1 MAMVV
6 KNNLGAN
13 STLNRLNQNNGKL
26 AKSLKKVSTGTR
38 ITDAGDDGSGYSIS
52 ERMRVRIRGL
62 EQCSR
67 NVNNGYDMLNIAG
80 KAVEEQVN
88 IMGKMREIA
97 LKASDDTYSQ
107 EDRDILSGEADQL
120 FDQLEMIGR
129 ETHYNGIRL
138 LDRATPHT
146 TVSSRMVTKLAPF
159 DPKTRATHNDTSKL
173 GNLFPTSPS
182 RNPNTWASE
191 TGAGYYLNTTQVSAS
206 TGNDKSVD
214 LNFANDVKSTTVYP
228 DDFNLQGFSV
238 LCDGCGQFI
247 SIVFNADASIGE
259 SERQDAPSGSAYQ
272 NSCQYV
278 IGIKNC
284 RNVTD
289 IENAVYDG
297 IVTAN
302 QKQRLANNTKNRV
315 DTANHTADETLM
327 RGHDTYVT
335 RQNGV
340 VTLRQNASNMAVI
353 YEGTKGVS
361 SFEEEEVSVLDDRNP
376 WEDMYIQSDTKATQ
390 NTQIRLWNTT
400 VDALFPAENTSFK
413 LEPEPHEYPTFFDT
427 SEYPDPDE
435 YPELYE
441 GYVGTPLEKQQQLW
455 RDTEWMLPRA
465 GAYQTGE
472 CLRTREGA
480 NYFLYDLDQALKYAL
495 GVGTSI
501 GAQMQRMQVADAN
514 ITVNHE
520 NTMASESTIR
530 DADMAKEMTEY
541 TKNNVLLQAAQ
552 SMLAQANQ
560 NSSSVLSLLQ

>member
-1 MAMVV
+1 M
-6 KNNLGAN
+6 
-13 STLNRLNQNNGKL
+13 
-26 AKSLKKVSTGTR
+26 
-38 ITDAGDDGSGYSIS
+38 
-52 ERMRVRIRGL
+52 
-62 EQCSR
+62 
-67 NVNNGYDMLNIAG
+67 
-80 KAVEEQVN
+80 
-88 IMGKMREIA
+88 
-97 LKASDDTYSQ
+97 
-107 EDRDILSGEADQL
+107 
-120 FDQLEMIGR
+120 
-129 ETHYNGIRL
+129 
-138 LDRATPHT
+138 
-146 TVSSRMVTKLAPF
+146 
-159 DPKTRATHNDTSKL
+159 
-173 GNLFPTSPS
+173 
-182 RNPNTWASE
+182 
-191 TGAGYYLNTTQVSAS
+191 
-206 TGNDKSVD
+206 
-214 LNFANDVKSTTVYP
+214 
-228 DDFNLQGFSV
+228 
-238 LCDGCGQFI
+238 
-247 SIVFNADASIGE
+247 
-259 SERQDAPSGSAYQ
+259 
-272 NSCQYV
+272 

-302 QKQRLANNTKNRV
+302 QKQRLASNAKNRY
-315 DTANHTADETLM
+315 ATADHTVDEMLM
-327 RGHDTYVT
+327 SSHDTYVT
-335 RQNGV
+335 RTNGV
-340 VTLRQNASNMAVI
+340 VTLRQNATNKAI
-353 YEGTKGVS
+353 IFEGTKGVS
-361 SFEEEEVSVLDDRNP
+361 TSEEEEVSVLDDRNP

-413 LEPEPHEYPTFFDT
+413 LEPEPHEYPTVFDT

-541 TKNNVLLQAAQ
+541 TKNNVLLQSAQ
-552 SMLAQANQ
+552 SMLSQANQ
-560 NSSSVLSLLQ
+560 NSSAVLSLLQ